1 MLIIITMVILGLL
14 LGFVGAGGAGV
25 TLAILVSFFNIPI
38 HVAIGTSLLGLIST
52 ALFGSISHTREK
64 NIDFKI
70 GSFLGLSGGI
80 GALIASFCVKYIP
93 ESNLSLLTSIALIS
107 SSIIL
112 WIRISIMTNGK
123 EKNLR
128 LKSIILRA
136 LFFGIILGSI
146 SGLFGIASSAFIQI
160 TLLLVFGLDLR
171 KSAGT
176 TMLVILPI
184 SLIGGIGY
192 IANGYIDV
200 LLLIK
205 VILGTS
211 IGTYIGAKFT
221 NRLSPLILKIA
232 MISVPL
238 IGAII
243 LISTHN

>member
-1 MLIIITMVILGLL
+1 MLIVITMVILGLL

-25 TLAILVSFFNIPI
+25 TLAILVAFFNIPI

-52 ALFGSISHTREK
+52 ALFGSISHIRER

-80 GALIASFCVKYIP
+80 GALIASFCVQYIP
-93 ESNLSLLTSIALIS
+93 ESDLSLLTSIALVL

-112 WIRISIMTNGK
+112 WIRIAMMTNGK
-123 EKNLR
+123 EKDLR
-128 LKSIILRA
+128 LQSIILRA

-146 SGLFGIASSAFIQI
+146 SGLFGIGSSAFIQI
-160 TLLLVFGLDLR
+160 TLLLTFGLDLR

-176 TMLVILPI
+176 TMLVLLPI

-192 IANGYIDV
+192 IANGYIDI
-200 LLLIK
+200 LLLLK
-205 VILGTS
+205 VVIGTS

-221 NRLSPLILKIA
+221 NRLSPVILKIA
-232 MISVPL
+232 MICVPL
-238 IGAII
+238 IGGII
-243 LISTHN
+243 LILNHS